1 MPRFCS
7 FSITR
12 MSVVEFMCVVV
23 VHAAPRTMDSFAIA
37 DSMDRAAE
45 LLAQAVSEVY
55 VGDEAFNPLAD
66 VKWLGR
72 VALFWATLPWFTIVT
87 TLALLVVSVTF
98 FVLTHQT
105 SLLTKF
111 DDFVTRQV
119 LNKMRQKLAGDVR
132 IGTVKL
138 RPTTVTICDF
148 QLGNPPTA
156 AFAAPFLVA
165 AKTVHCALNPLSM
178 LGVKGR
184 GNFVLGYLC
193 GEIATLSVTGAT
205 VYVDE
210 VADPAAGVLSAKK
223 IRNFQNLRRQSSED
237 AALERAREEA
247 ALVLLLEEKR
257 IAEMATNNLKQ
268 RDPNL
273 ASLFATIGDSFASA
287 SSEIEKQLAEVNKQA
302 SSLGS
307 AVAGGVQAAGADVTN
322 KLNALINLLE
332 RVNQKPVEESEDE
345 KRRKRKLTL
354 ELQTLQFCEW
364 EIFILA
370 VNKAPFKFRKWEL
383 QAFKGGVGALAREC
397 ASGLLNEIINDFQ
410 HEILTNLS
418 KDIAAVGDG
427 LLNVGAGVVGGG
439 AFVVGLGVS
448 SVGAVGQGLVDTGG
462 VIGKGFADTGEVIGK
477 GLSDTGEVIGKGFT
491 DTTSAMTGFFGFSSS
506 TTSSQVTS
514 TAATSTISVET
525 SETRL
530 KEEAAAE
537 RAAAYAIKK
546 AETILAS
553 EEEALRKSEEAKET
567 KEKARLAQEERIA
580 AAAIAKAELRS
591 GRD

>member
-1 MPRFCS
+1 M
-7 FSITR
+7 
-12 MSVVEFMCVVV
+12 
-23 VHAAPRTMDSFAIA
+23 
-37 DSMDRAAE
+37 
-45 LLAQAVSEVY
+45 
-55 VGDEAFNPLAD
+55 
-66 VKWLGR
+66 
-72 VALFWATLPWFTIVT
+72 
-87 TLALLVVSVTF
+87 
-98 FVLTHQT
+98 
-105 SLLTKF
+105 
-111 DDFVTRQV
+111 
-119 LNKMRQKLAGDVR
+119 
-132 IGTVKL
+132 
-138 RPTTVTICDF
+138 
-148 QLGNPPTA
+148 
-156 AFAAPFLVA
+156 
-165 AKTVHCALNPLSM
+165 
-178 LGVKGR
+178 
-184 GNFVLGYLC
+184 
-193 GEIATLSVTGAT
+193 
-205 VYVDE
+205 
-210 VADPAAGVLSAKK
+210 
-223 IRNFQNLRRQSSED
+223 
-237 AALERAREEA
+237 
-247 ALVLLLEEKR
+247 
-257 IAEMATNNLKQ
+257 
-268 RDPNL
+268 
-273 ASLFATIGDSFASA
+273 
-287 SSEIEKQLAEVNKQA
+287 
-302 SSLGS
+302 
-307 AVAGGVQAAGADVTN
+307 QAAGADVTN

-546 AETILAS
+546 AEMILAS